1 MPTMNRT
8 EAHNHIVNNV
18 PVSFSVKAPSLRII
32 EEDDIRQWS
41 AEFEDTLTN
50 ESGWTVFDEHYGEVE
65 VSWE

>member
-8 EAHNHIVNNV
+8 EAHNHIINNV
-18 PVSFSVKAPSLRII
+18 PASFSVKAPSLRII